1 MALTATTLAGAKATN
16 DKTIKLTSGTGIA
29 KKMLVLV
36 DGEFMRVT
44 DVSLSPT
51 VSVVPGY
58 EGTTAGPHA
67 VLAVAIYGNPVDFTG
82 PEIGGPVSNSIGV
95 NATYQ
100 PPSYDQTVYLT
111 KATALAVTLSN
122 PASIG
127 DQNTITFIQAGAGA
141 HVITYTQGFNGDTT
155 SSDTATWPAAGFAAL
170 TIKAQNGAWVPVASA
185 SLGVII
191 G

>member
-1 MALTATTLAGAKATN
+1 MALAATTLAGAKALN
-16 DKTIKLTSGTGIA
+16 DKTIVVTTGTA
-29 KKMLVLV
+29 FQNKMLALV

-44 DVSLSPT
+44 SVDLQPT
-51 VSVVPGY
+51 IGVVPGY
-58 EGTTAGPHA
+58 AGTSAGAHA
-67 VLAVAIYGNPVDFTG
+67 VLAPVIFGHPIDWPAVG
-82 PEIGGPVSNSIGV
+82 VPSSASIGV

-100 PPSYDQTVYLT
+100 PPAGDQIVYLT

-127 DQNTITFIQAGAGA
+127 QQNTIMFVQASAAA
-141 HVITYTQGFNGDTT
+141 HVITYTQGFYGNTT
-155 SSDTATWPAAGFAAL
+155 SSDTATFPAGGGGVL
-170 TIKAQNGAWVPVASA
+170 TLKANNGAWVPVATA

>member
-16 DKTIKLTSGTGIA
+16 DKTIKLTSGTGVA
-29 KKMLVLV
+29 NKMLVLV
-36 DGEFMRVT
+36 DGEFMRIT

-51 VSVVPGY
+51 VQVVPGY
-58 EGTTAGPHA
+58 AGTTAGPHA
-67 VLAVAIYGNPVDFTG
+67 VLAVAVYGNPGDFVAPTTG
-82 PEIGGPVSNSIGV
+82 PKTASIGV
-95 NATYQ
+95 DATYQ
-100 PPSYDQTVYLT
+100 PPSYDQIVYLT

-122 PASIG
+122 PASLG

-141 HVITYTQGFNGDTT
+141 HVITYTQGFNGDKT

-170 TIKAQNGAWVPVASA
+170 TINAQNGAWVPVASA